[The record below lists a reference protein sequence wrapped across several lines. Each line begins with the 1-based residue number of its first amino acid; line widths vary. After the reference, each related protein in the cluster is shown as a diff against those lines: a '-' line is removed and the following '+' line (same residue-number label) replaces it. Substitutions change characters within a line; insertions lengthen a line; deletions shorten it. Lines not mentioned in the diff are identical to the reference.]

1 MRAYLTATAPR
12 PPARA
17 RRPARSVLMNLETR
31 GLLVEDVGRQIL
43 SHGKR
48 LDPSALVARI
58 RAVTPEDIIRVM
70 RTALAAPPSF
80 AAVGDVSRIAD
91 YEAIREHREFADGWG
106 RGRGRERGEGGGSHA
121 HAQM

>member
-1 MRAYLTATAPR
+1 MRAAPLTSPQLPPAHPR
-12 PPARA
+12 ARA

-91 YEAIREHREFADGWG
+91 YEAIREHRE
-106 RGRGRERGEGGGSHA
+106 
-121 HAQM
+121 

>member
-1 MRAYLTATAPR
+1 
-12 PPARA
+12 
-17 RRPARSVLMNLETR
+17 MNLETR

-48 LDPSALVARI
+48 LDPEALVARI

-70 RTALAAPPSF
+70 REALSAPPSF

-91 YEAIREHREFADGWG
+91 YDAIREHREEGSGA
-106 RGRGRERGEGGGSHA
+106 RERAGATRRACVCAGVSVREREFLVCP
-121 HAQM
+121 

>member
-1 MRAYLTATAPR
+1 
-12 PPARA
+12 
-17 RRPARSVLMNLETR
+17 MNLETR

-91 YEAIREHREFADGWG
+91 YEAIREHRESADGDG
-106 RGRGRERGEGGGSHA
+106 AEGAIESGGL
-121 HAQM
+121 HAQAQM

>member
-1 MRAYLTATAPR
+1 
-12 PPARA
+12 
-17 RRPARSVLMNLETR
+17 MNLETR

-58 RAVTPEDIIRVM
+58 RTVTPEDIIRVM
-70 RTALAAPPSF
+70 RTALAAPPSV

>member
-1 MRAYLTATAPR
+1 MSCADAGRPANLASTAPR

-91 YEAIREHREFADGWG
+91 YEAIREHRE
-106 RGRGRERGEGGGSHA
+106 
-121 HAQM
+121 